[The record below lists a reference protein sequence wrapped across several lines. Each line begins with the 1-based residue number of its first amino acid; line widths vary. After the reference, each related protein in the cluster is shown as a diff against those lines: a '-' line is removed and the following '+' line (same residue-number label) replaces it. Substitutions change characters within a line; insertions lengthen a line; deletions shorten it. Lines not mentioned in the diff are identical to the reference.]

1 MEYFLTQYSNIPPH
15 CYYMYFSSASPV
27 TNDRQCRDVTG
38 VRDDVR
44 YRARAPTEVEDDLHK
59 TLWQRLINERV
70 RANLPT
76 LSKKLKVQ

>member
-27 TNDRQCRDVTG
+27 TNANARDVTG